1 MIFLKKCQP
10 NKHFWNLNL
19 KLSHVC
25 RKALG
30 NILNC
35 SSACPEVHISIFSM
49 KNYNLTFLSEW
60 SDYFWSFDLQVSTIF
75 FKKNR
80 FNCHGKNLENS
91 FFSKIISICVRFF
104 QPEQKL
110 SGHSVKKSSWLSKL
124 HSTHLEVH
132 FEEFWL
138 SEEDFCFHFRTLRKK
153 DSDFC
158 SLKTPMLSELHSTNP
173 KLLFRTFLWKNL
185 ILKVFSD
192 FERNRFRPLKTLY
205 AQNCS
210 RI

>member
-1 MIFLKKCQP
+1 MERLFL
-10 NKHFWNLNL
+10 
-19 KLSHVC
+19 
-25 RKALG
+25 
-30 NILNC
+30 
-35 SSACPEVHISIFSM
+35 E
-49 KNYNLTFLSEW
+49 
-60 SDYFWSFDLQVSTIF
+60 FWSTGFNHF

-91 FFSKIISICVRFF
+91 FFSKIISICARFF

-205 AQNCS
+205 SQNCS
-210 RI
+210 RIWGQKSPNVSQKNLSRVANLHSTCPQVHLVHCFSEM